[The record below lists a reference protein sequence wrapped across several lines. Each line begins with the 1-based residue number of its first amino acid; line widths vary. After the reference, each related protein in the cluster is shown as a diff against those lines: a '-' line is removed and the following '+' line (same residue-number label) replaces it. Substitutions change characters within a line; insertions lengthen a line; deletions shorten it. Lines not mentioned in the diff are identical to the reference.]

1 MRREILIDGA
11 TRETRVALLEDEVL
25 TEVFVERR
33 SGRGIAGN
41 IYKGRVSHVL
51 PGMQAAFVDI
61 GTGRDAFLYVRD
73 LTGGI
78 EDDDL
83 PVSGDGERTED
94 ALREHPAPPRIED
107 LLKEGQDILVQVAK
121 DPVPEKGARLTS
133 LVSLPG
139 RFLVYLPTLA
149 HIGVSRRIED
159 PPERERLK
167 ELARDVARDQHL
179 TGGFIVRTAGAGRS
193 HGEFAPD
200 ARILATIWEGVRG
213 RAEST
218 PAPSLLHQEAGAVA
232 KLLRDVLGEDVH
244 RLLVDGETAY
254 EETLELV
261 RRTEPALADRVRRH
275 AGAKP
280 LFETRGID
288 PQLER
293 ALRSRLWLKSGGSIV
308 IQATEALVAID
319 VNTGKYVGTRRL
331 EETVLRTNVEAAVEI
346 VRQIRLRDLGGIIVI
361 DFIDMEEQASKDRVL
376 SALQAELRRDR
387 SKSRVLG
394 LSEFGLVEITR
405 QRTKPSLE
413 RLLCRPCP
421 VCAGSGRLKTTESLV
436 YEILREIQRLGP
448 LDAGTCVVAHV
459 HPEVAASLGPQH
471 AELKDAVACLAP
483 ARLEIAADA
492 ALRHEQ
498 FSLTVRVPEGV

>member
-11 TRETRVALLEDEVL
+11 TPETRLALIEDEVL
-25 TEVFVERR
+25 TEVLMERR
-33 SGRGIAGN
+33 TSRGIAGN

-83 PVSGDGERTED
+83 SASGETEPPAD
-94 ALREHPAPPRIED
+94 ALRPPPAPARIED
-107 LLKEGQDILVQVAK
+107 ILAEGQDLLVQVAK

-159 PPERERLK
+159 VPERERLK
-167 ELARDVARDQHL
+167 ELARSVARDLRL
-179 TGGFIVRTAGAGRS
+179 TGGFIVRTAGAGRG
-193 HGEFAPD
+193 HGDLAPD
-200 ARILATIWEGVRG
+200 ARILASTWDEVHG
-213 RAEST
+213 RSESAA
-218 PAPSLLHQEAGAVA
+218 APMLVHQEAGVVA
-232 KLLRDVLGEDVH
+232 KLLRDVLGEDVQQI
-244 RLLVDGETAY
+244 LVDGETAY
-254 EETLELV
+254 EETVAQVL
-261 RRTEPALADRVRRH
+261 RMEPALVGRVRRH
-275 AGAKP
+275 GGPEP
-280 LFETRGID
+280 LFTARGIES
-288 PQLER
+288 QLER
-293 ALRSRLWLKSGGSIV
+293 ALRSRIWLKSGGSIV

-319 VNTGKYVGTRRL
+319 VNTGKYVGRRRL
-331 EETVLRTNVEAAVEI
+331 EDTILRTNLEAGVEI

-361 DFIDMEEQASKDRVL
+361 DFIDMEEQASKDRL
-376 SALQAELRRDR
+376 LGALQAELRRDR

-394 LSEFGLVEITR
+394 ISEFGLVEITR

-413 RLLCRPCP
+413 RLLCRPCAA
-421 VCAGSGRLKTTESLV
+421 CAGSGRLKTPETLV
-436 YEILREIQRLGP
+436 FEILREALRLGP
-448 LDAGTCVVAHV
+448 LGAGACVVAHV
-459 HPEVAASLGPQH
+459 HPDVASSLGPGH
-471 AELKDAVACLAP
+471 AELAGAVASLAP
-483 ARLEIAADA
+483 ARLEIASDA

-498 FSLTVRVPEGV
+498 FSLTVQLPEG

>member
-11 TRETRVALLEDEVL
+11 TAETRVALIEDDVL
-25 TEVFVERR
+25 TEVSVERR
-33 SGRGIAGN
+33 SSRGIAGN
-41 IYKGRVSHVL
+41 IYKGQVSHVL

-83 PVSGDGERTED
+83 PAGGEAETPAD
-94 ALREHPAPPRIED
+94 AARAQPAPARIED
-107 LLKEGQDILVQVAK
+107 LLTAGQEILVQVAK

-167 ELARDVARDQHL
+167 ELAQSVTRDLNL

-193 HGEFAPD
+193 HGDLAPD
-200 ARILATIWEGVRG
+200 ARILASTWDEVRG
-213 RAEST
+213 RSESA
-218 PAPSLLHQEAGAVA
+218 PAPALVHQEVGVVT
-232 KLLRDVLGEDVH
+232 KLLRDVLGEDLQQIV
-244 RLLVDGETAY
+244 VDGKTAY
-254 EETLELV
+254 EETVEQV
-261 RRTEPALADRVRRH
+261 RRIEPAMAGRVCRH
-275 AGAKP
+275 AGPEP
-280 LFETRGID
+280 LFTTRGIEA
-288 PQLER
+288 QLER
-293 ALRSRLWLKSGGSIV
+293 ALRSRIWLKSGGSIV

-331 EETVLRTNVEAAVEI
+331 EETVLRTNLEAGAEI

-361 DFIDMEEQASKDRVL
+361 DFIDMEEQASKDRL
-376 SALQAELRRDR
+376 LAALQAELRRDR
-387 SKSRVLG
+387 SKSRVLE

-421 VCAGSGRLKTTESLV
+421 SCAGSGRLKTPETLV
-436 YEILREIQRLGP
+436 FEILREALRMGP
-448 LDAGTCVVAHV
+448 LDPGARVVAHV
-459 HPEVAASLGPQH
+459 HPDVAASLGPGH
-471 AELKDAVACLAP
+471 AELAEAVARLAP

-492 ALRHEQ
+492 ALRHEK
-498 FSLTVRVPEGV
+498 FSLTVRVPEG